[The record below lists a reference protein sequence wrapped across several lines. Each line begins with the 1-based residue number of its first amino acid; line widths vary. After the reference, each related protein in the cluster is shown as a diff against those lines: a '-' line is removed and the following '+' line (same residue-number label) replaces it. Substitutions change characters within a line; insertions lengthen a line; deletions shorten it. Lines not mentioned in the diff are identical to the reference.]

1 LASFEKK
8 YAVTTEILF
17 RSLIFAAVLLG
28 CGAASSMGGSQTSL
42 PRLAAIQNAASREES
57 RSPAS
62 EQQTQDDANRIQ
74 AAKEALLN
82 LQHRPTII
90 EFLRAMGDLPSEN
103 PFKPLDRDMKIEKIE
118 TIGPRIVAAIE
129 YAYPGATWAILGRD
143 SAFMGDVLEAFYHQ
157 NGAADRVVR
166 LNASTDSFATPGQE
180 LRFLYSAGLLS
191 SPDTKTQ
198 KKWTILDPTSWA
210 IDNDGKPTSQIRKL
224 LAAYYAKHGDAEARR
239 MVGAIGLGTS
249 GRGLAKGPEIVSGLD
264 IERFWHDTKNSPS
277 GGPNQI
283 LYTLSDFAYLAL
295 NPSNNTEVAWH
306 DKFGAFQDAEGGKV
320 IAPPGR
326 QSSPQF
332 KEHILY
338 TMFEAVRATRKA
350 SFRDDVVRTAKSDF
364 GYDFEKTLGDDLK
377 KVENAEGFAK
387 LLDHG
392 WTAGEIGQWANEL
405 FDGLPR
411 SVKGFAIVSKIRLAA
426 HGYSQGTVTQSQLK
440 DFVEEGLDNA
450 GASGELSEFFAG
462 ILSRRI
468 SFAGDNVIHE
478 IVNGKNWS
486 KPGEGLLSISRA
498 MMEQG
503 NSEHLPSAFNG
514 HVSNEVKK
522 MMTTSPGLGTVS
534 GAIELRHTALS
545 LANSPEDFMK
555 IFDFGISNPSD
566 DFKTA
571 LSALIAGSIDAAIK
585 KGLSIRQVN
594 VLKGRMNVVADVL
607 TMIKA
612 GLKLVRTGYDF
623 LQLAEYGYDNPS
635 EYYREKMAEFIVAH
649 VDVAV
654 NAGASIDVINDL
666 KIRTITVDQTMAVMK
681 AGLKAVKSGDDFLK
695 LLQWGFSNPSD
706 AYKDAMRGFILNNIS
721 TAIRAGAT
729 IESINNIKMRVSGVA
744 DVISIMTAAL
754 PLVKSGDDFVKLTD
768 FWMSNPS
775 DAYKDA
781 VSSFIDTHIN
791 VAINAGISIKQIG
804 VLKRRMNE
812 VNALMRVMSAALPLV
827 QTASDFEKLTRYE
840 VGAPSDFYRSKMAKF
855 IAEHKPQVSP
865 TLTNGKKPTIWAR
878 FKETAL
884 ARTLGFGQKPEERA
898 QVLTGPKPDTST
910 QRPKSCSNTLI
921 AGP

>member
-1 LASFEKK
+1 
-8 YAVTTEILF
+8 
-17 RSLIFAAVLLG
+17 
-28 CGAASSMGGSQTSL
+28 MGGSQTSL
-42 PRLAAIQNAASREES
+42 PRLAVIQNAASREES

-62 EQQTQDDANRIQ
+62 AQQTQDDANRIQ
-74 AAKEALLN
+74 AAKETLLN
-82 LQHRPTII
+82 LQHRPTMV
-90 EFLRAMGDLPSEN
+90 EFLHIMGDLPSEN

-157 NGAADRVVR
+157 YGAADRVVR

-180 LRFLYSAGLLS
+180 LRFLYSAGLLP
-191 SPDTKTQ
+191 SPDAKTQ
-198 KKWTILDPTSWA
+198 TKWTILDPTSWA
-210 IDNDGKPTSQIRKL
+210 INNDGKPTSQIRKL
-224 LAAYYAKHGDAEARR
+224 IAAYYAKHGDAEARR

-249 GRGLAKGPEIVSGLD
+249 GRGLAKGPEIISGLD
-264 IERFWHDTKNSPS
+264 IERFWRDTTNSPS

-283 LYTLSDFAYLAL
+283 LYTLNDFAYLAL

-326 QSSPQF
+326 QSSSQF

-338 TMFEAVRATRKA
+338 TMFEAVRATRKV
-350 SFRDDVVRTAKSDF
+350 SFRDAVVRTAKSDF
-364 GYDFEKTLGDDLK
+364 GYDFEKTLGGDLK

-392 WTAGEIGQWANEL
+392 WTAGEIGQWAKDL

-411 SVKGFAIVSKIRLAA
+411 SVKGFAIVSKVRLAA
-426 HGYSQGTVTQSQLK
+426 HGYSQGTVTRSQLK

-462 ILSRRI
+462 ILSQRI
-468 SFAGDNVIHE
+468 SFAGGNVIHE
-478 IVNGKNWS
+478 IINEKNWS
-486 KPGEGLLSISRA
+486 KPGEGLLSIGRV

-503 NSEHLPSAFNG
+503 DSEHLPSAFNG

-522 MMTTSPGLGTVS
+522 MMATSPGLGTVS
-534 GAIELRHTALS
+534 GAIELRHTALR

-555 IFDFGISNPSD
+555 IFDFGITNPSD

-571 LSALIAGSIDAAIK
+571 LSALIAGSIDAAIQ
-585 KGLSIRQVN
+585 KGLSIREVN

-607 TMIKA
+607 TTMKA

-623 LQLAEYGYDNPS
+623 LQLTEYGYDSPT
-635 EYYREKMAEFIVAH
+635 EYYRKKMAEFIVAH

-666 KIRTITVDQTMAVMK
+666 KIRTITVDQTMAVMT

-695 LLQWGFSNPSD
+695 LIQWGFPNP
-706 AYKDAMRGFILNNIS
+706 
-721 TAIRAGAT
+721 T
-729 IESINNIKMRVSGVA
+729 
-744 DVISIMTAAL
+744 
-754 PLVKSGDDFVKLTD
+754 
-768 FWMSNPS
+768 

-804 VLKRRMNE
+804 VLKRRMND

-827 QTASDFEKLTRYE
+827 QTASDFDKLTRYE
-840 VGAPSDFYRSKMAKF
+840 VGAPSDYYRSEMAKF
-855 IAEHKPQVSP
+855 VAKRKPQVSP

-884 ARTLGFGQKPEERA
+884 ARTLGFRQKPEEHA
-898 QVLTGPKPDTST
+898 QILTGPKPDTST